1 LPQPEPKGAAQKIM
15 STLYTTIDDAPPA
28 RRFALFDYG
37 FRPFF
42 LLAGVYAMAIVP
54 IWLYFYAHS
63 PTTFG
68 ALPPMYWHAHEML
81 YGFVTA
87 AIAGFL
93 LTAVPSWTGARGFAG
108 TPLRMLVAAWLV
120 GRIAMATIGTVP
132 FWVTALAELSMLALL
147 AALLLPPL
155 VRSQNRNMPMLA
167 VLAVLWLVDAAF
179 LVALK
184 KGDVLLASRT
194 MTLAIDF
201 VLILVT
207 IIGGRI
213 VPAFTANALRRRGEM
228 PDIVSRRWVETAVI
242 GSMILIALVDVFA
255 PNGLT
260 SATLAAIAAAM
271 HVVRLSG
278 WRSFK
283 TRGESILWVLHVGY
297 AWLPIGLALKAC
309 YLFGAFDW
317 ASKWQHALTAG
328 VFGTMILAVMT
339 RASLGHT
346 GRPLV
351 VSRAI
356 TAAYVLLTLGVALR
370 VSSSFVS
377 PHSYVTVVCI
387 AGAAWTLAFAL
398 FLVVYA
404 PILIKP
410 RIDGK
415 PG

>member
-1 LPQPEPKGAAQKIM
+1 M
-15 STLYTTIDDAPPA
+15 SSFDTTLETAPPV

-42 LLAGVYAMAIVP
+42 LLAGVYAVAIVP

-63 PTTFG
+63 PSTFG
-68 ALPPMYWHAHEML
+68 SLPPMYWHSHEML
-81 YGFVTA
+81 YGFVGA

-93 LTAVPSWTGARGFAG
+93 LTAVPSWTGARGFG
-108 TPLRMLVAAWLV
+108 GRPLHLLVAAWAA
-120 GRIAMATIGTVP
+120 GRIAMATVGAVP
-132 FWVTALAELSMLALL
+132 FWLTALAELSMLALL

-155 VRSQNRNMPMLA
+155 VRTQNRNMAMLA
-167 VLAVLWLVDAAF
+167 VLGMLWLIDAAF

-184 KGDVLLASRT
+184 KGDVLLAART

-213 VPAFTANALRRRGEM
+213 VPAFTANALRRRGQV
-228 PDIVSRRWVETAVI
+228 PDIISRKWIETSAI
-242 GSMILIALVDVFA
+242 GSMILIALFDVFA
-255 PNGLT
+255 PHGLA
-260 SATLAAIAAAM
+260 SAILAAIAALV
-271 HVVRLSG
+271 HVIRLSG

-283 TRGESILWVLHVGY
+283 TGGESILWVLHVGY

-309 YLFGAFDW
+309 YLFGTFDW

-351 VSRAI
+351 VARTI
-356 TAAYVLLTLGVALR
+356 TVAYLLLTLGVAVR
-370 VSSSFVS
+370 VLSSVV
-377 PHSYVTVVCI
+377 PPQAYVATVCI
-387 AGAAWTLAFAL
+387 AGAAWTAAFTL
-398 FLVVYA
+398 FLIIYA

-410 RIDGK
+410 RLDGK

>member
-1 LPQPEPKGAAQKIM
+1 M
-15 STLYTTIDDAPPA
+15 RSFYTTLENAPPE

-42 LLAGVYAMAIVP
+42 LLAGIYAVAIVP
-54 IWLYFYAHS
+54 IWLYFFAHS
-63 PTTFG
+63 APTFG
-68 ALPPMYWHAHEML
+68 SLPPMYWHSHEML
-81 YGFVTA
+81 YGFVAA

-108 TPLRMLVAAWLV
+108 TPLYVLVAAWAA
-120 GRIAMATIGTVP
+120 GRIAMATVGSVP
-132 FWVTALAELSMLALL
+132 FWITAIAELSMLALL

-155 VRSQNRNMPMLA
+155 ARSQNRNMAMLA
-167 VLAVLWLVDAAF
+167 VLGMLWLIDAAF
-179 LVALK
+179 LAALK

-194 MTLAIDF
+194 MALAIDF

-213 VPAFTANALRRRGEM
+213 VPAFTANALRRRGQV
-228 PDIVSRRWVETAVI
+228 PDIVSRKWVEMSAI
-242 GSMILIALVDVFA
+242 GSMILIALVDVVA
-255 PNGLT
+255 PHGRA
-260 SATLAAIAAAM
+260 SALLAAIAALVHAI
-271 HVVRLSG
+271 RLSG

-283 TRGESILWVLHVGY
+283 TGGESILWVLHVGY

-309 YLFGAFDW
+309 YLFGTFDW

-351 VSRAI
+351 VARAI
-356 TAAYVLLTLGVALR
+356 TVAYTLLTVAVSVRVLSSVVPPQAYVT
-370 VSSSFVS
+370 
-377 PHSYVTVVCI
+377 TICI
-387 AGAAWTLAFAL
+387 AGAAWTAAFTL
-398 FLVVYA
+398 FLIIYA

-410 RIDGK
+410 RLDGK

>member
-1 LPQPEPKGAAQKIM
+1 M
-15 STLYTTIDDAPPA
+15 SYLDTTIENAPPE

-42 LLAGVYAMAIVP
+42 LLAGIYAAVLVP
-54 IWLYFYAHS
+54 IWLYVYAHS
-63 PTTFG
+63 AATFG
-68 ALPPMYWHAHEML
+68 SLPPMYWHAHEML
-81 YGFVTA
+81 YGFVGA

-108 TPLRMLVAAWLV
+108 TPLRMLVLAWAA
-120 GRIAMATIGTVP
+120 GRIAMATAGTIP
-132 FWVTALAELSMLALL
+132 FWIVALAELSMLALL
-147 AALLLPPL
+147 ATLLLPPL
-155 VRSQNRNMPMLA
+155 MRSQNRNMPMLA
-167 VLAVLWLVDAAF
+167 VLGVLWLIDAAF

-213 VPAFTANALRRRGEM
+213 VPAFTANALRRRGEI
-228 PDIVSRRWVETAVI
+228 PDIVSRKWIEIAAI
-242 GSMILIALVDVFA
+242 GSMILIAAFDVFA
-255 PNGLT
+255 PVGYA
-260 SATLAAIAAAM
+260 SAILAAIAA
-271 HVVRLSG
+271 VVHTIRLSG

-283 TRGESILWVLHVGY
+283 TGGESILWILHVGY

-309 YLFGAFDW
+309 YLFRAFDW

-339 RASLGHT
+339 RATLGHT
-346 GRPLV
+346 GRPLI

-356 TAAYVLLTLGVALR
+356 TAAYVLLTLGVVMR
-370 VSSSFVS
+370 VSSSIA
-377 PHSYVTVVCI
+377 PPEYYVAAVCV

-398 FLVVYA
+398 FLLIYA

-410 RIDGK
+410 RADGK

>member
-1 LPQPEPKGAAQKIM
+1 M
-15 STLYTTIDDAPPA
+15 SSFGTTMDNAPRE

-42 LLAGVYAMAIVP
+42 LLAGLYAAALVP
-54 IWLYFYAHS
+54 IWLYVYAHS
-63 PTTFG
+63 ATAFG
-68 ALPPMYWHAHEML
+68 SLPPMYWHAHEML
-81 YGFVTA
+81 YGFVGA

-108 TPLRMLVAAWLV
+108 TPLRMLVLAWAA
-120 GRIAMATIGTVP
+120 GRIAMATLGVTP
-132 FWVTALAELSMLALL
+132 FWIVALAELSMLALL

-155 VRSQNRNMPMLA
+155 MRSQNRNMPMLA
-167 VLAVLWLVDAAF
+167 VLGILWLIDAAF

-184 KGDVLLASRT
+184 NGDVLLASRA

-213 VPAFTANALRRRGEM
+213 VPAFTANALRRRGED
-228 PDIVSRRWVETAVI
+228 PDIVIRKGIEIAAI
-242 GSMILIALVDVFA
+242 GSMILIAAFDVFA
-255 PNGLT
+255 PIGYA
-260 SATLAAIAAAM
+260 SAILAAIAA
-271 HVVRLSG
+271 VVHTIRLLG

-283 TRGESILWVLHVGY
+283 ARGESILWILHVGY

-309 YLFGAFDW
+309 YLLGGFDW

-346 GRPLV
+346 GRALV
-351 VSRAI
+351 VSSVI
-356 TAAYVLLTLGVALR
+356 TAAYALLTLGVAVR
-370 VSSSFVS
+370 VLSSVAR
-377 PHSYVTVVCI
+377 PEYYVAAVCV

-398 FLVVYA
+398 FVVVYA

-410 RIDGK
+410 RADGK